1 MTMSCRSFKGVA
13 LVATLSFALPLA
25 SHAEQVNDDEINKK
39 IEALQSQVTAL
50 SSEVQQASE
59 WKNPNTLVHLAGY
72 ADVGYVKPENE
83 DGSFVCKC
91 WHLKERFL
99 TITAGNPSIRYL
111 SLSE

>member
-83 DGSFVCKC
+83 DTCRKG
-91 WHLKERFL
+91 
-99 TITAGNPSIRYL
+99 
-111 SLSE
+111 